1 MEATFVLFCLL
12 GAAANV
18 GSTSKIKLDVELP
31 GLRLTVS
38 NDATFRCC
46 YISQSPVNV
55 TWLRNVMDSFNTSV
69 IVPVNDTD
77 PRVEIRSQ
85 KATDSKS
92 DCSYLTLTEVVLND
106 TGLYQCILRHPDNTS
121 IITPGTYLQVY
132 APIQMNL
139 SISEESKNSIITI
152 QGVLLLLFLLIP
164 GTFIICKSK
173 GLNELEKRNNKEE
186 ENIYEGLN
194 LDDCNS
200 TYHQIQRSLVQGPY
214 QDVLNNDEDDIQLEK
229 P

>member
-12 GAAANV
+12 GAAANA
-18 GSTSKIKLDVELP
+18 GSTSKITLPLELP
-31 GLRLTVS
+31 GLRLAVS
-38 NDATFRCC
+38 NNATFQCC
-46 YISQSPVNV
+46 YTSQSTVKV
-55 TWLRNVMDSFNTSV
+55 TWLRNVRNSFNTSEK
-69 IVPVNDTD
+69 IVVNDTD
-77 PRVEIRSQ
+77 ARVKIHSEKTTSPV
-85 KATDSKS
+85 
-92 DCSYLTLTEVVLND
+92 CSHLTLSDVVLND
-106 TGLYQCILRHPDNTS
+106 TGLYQCILRLPDNTTVV
-121 IITPGTYLQVY
+121 TPGTYLQVY
-132 APIQMNL
+132 TPIQMNL
-139 SISEESKNSIITI
+139 SISEASKNSIITV
-152 QGVLLLLFLLIP
+152 QGVLLLLFVLIP

>member
-1 MEATFVLFCLL
+1 
-12 GAAANV
+12 
-18 GSTSKIKLDVELP
+18 
-31 GLRLTVS
+31 
-38 NDATFRCC
+38 
-46 YISQSPVNV
+46 
-55 TWLRNVMDSFNTSV
+55 
-69 IVPVNDTD
+69 
-77 PRVEIRSQ
+77 
-85 KATDSKS
+85 
-92 DCSYLTLTEVVLND
+92 
-106 TGLYQCILRHPDNTS
+106 
-121 IITPGTYLQVY
+121 
-132 APIQMNL
+132 MNL

-164 GTFIICKSK
+164 GTFIICK